1 MPGFELAPADG
12 GCPVVL
18 PPGETVIGR
27 GALLG
32 ITDKRVSR
40 KHAIL
45 KVVGDQLS
53 IKPVHINPCFYQSTE
68 NDQLLPMDTDRWH
81 QLSPGDRFSLLVDKY
96 IFRVLFISSEEESL
110 LRKNGNLCVEDIP
123 NRATSSLQQT
133 KMPRR
138 QPSSQQTT
146 SSNESQLLEVNSRLE
161 EAAEIPEKFS
171 ASISEN
177 EEVRLPQRR
186 RVLPAWM
193 LQADII
199 VQSSSASG
207 SGRGNSREIKQS
219 PGKKRKRTEN
229 EDAALATQD
238 IKHLSAE
245 PIVRKMEKN
254 ESKMLPQRAVSPTG
268 QCNRQLHNEE
278 LQLNTDGLACQP
290 PEMDT
295 TNKNENSLENV
306 KCNPEQFHQDMS
318 QTPVHQGE
326 IQELL
331 LNPSS
336 ETGISNVIGSQD
348 VPQNTNKTGHQRT
361 ACLYGRSCYR
371 KNPIHFQQFSHPG
384 DSDYH
389 DTESVTQADNDN
401 RPECPYGTA
410 CYRKNPQHKL
420 EYKHTVPP
428 EPERRQTRPKAIKK
442 GRSVLDDDSDNDGE
456 PNEYNLNDSF
466 IDDDEEE
473 EECDPTDEDSD
484 WEPDFE
490 DKDDEDVATLLKEA
504 QKIVKSNK

>member
-1 MPGFELAPADG
+1 MRTEISWWQREAPLAK
-12 GCPVVL
+12 VV
-18 PPGETVIGR
+18 PQ
-27 GALLG
+27 